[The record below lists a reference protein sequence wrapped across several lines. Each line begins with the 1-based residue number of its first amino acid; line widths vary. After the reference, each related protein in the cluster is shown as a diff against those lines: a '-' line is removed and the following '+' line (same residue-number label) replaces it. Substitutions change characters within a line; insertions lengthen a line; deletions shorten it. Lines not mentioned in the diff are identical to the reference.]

1 MKTRLTTLS
10 VAAALVLVSGT
21 AFAQGSN
28 DTPITRAQVKQELA
42 QLRSLQHL
50 SRRHSRRT
58 GACRCKTRTR
68 RTFRAAGTAVN
79 RIAEFGAFTAWA
91 CSR

>member
-42 QLRSLQHL
+42 DLVAVGYRPNSALYNTYPGDIL
-50 SRRHSRRT
+50 DARERVAAKRAPEGHSELP
-58 GACRCKTRTR
+58 AQQ
-68 RTFRAAGTAVN
+68 
-79 RIAEFGAFTAWA
+79 
-91 CSR
+91 